1 MERFP
6 KANVH
11 PEAKIGENVV
21 IEPFTTV
28 CKDVEIGDGTWI
40 GPNVTIFDGAR
51 IGENC
56 KIFPGAVISAVP
68 QDLKFDNEYTTTEIG
83 NNTVIRECA
92 TIHRGTSDRMKT
104 KVGNNC
110 LIMGYVHIGHDSFI
124 GNNCILANYVGI
136 SGHNVIEDFVI
147 MEGKV
152 GTQQFIRIGAHS
164 FIAGGT
170 LVRKNV
176 PPYVRA
182 AREPIA
188 YAGINAV
195 GLRRRGF
202 EDEQIK
208 NIEDVYRNLFVMTN
222 SVGAGVKAIKE
233 ELPDSAE
240 KEHVLNFIEL
250 SDKGIIKG
258 PI

>member
-1 MERFP
+1 
-6 KANVH
+6 
-11 PEAKIGENVV
+11 
-21 IEPFTTV
+21 
-28 CKDVEIGDGTWI
+28 
-40 GPNVTIFDGAR
+40 
-51 IGENC
+51 
-56 KIFPGAVISAVP
+56 
-68 QDLKFDNEYTTTEIG
+68 
-83 NNTVIRECA
+83 
-92 TIHRGTSDRMKT
+92 
-104 KVGNNC
+104 
-110 LIMGYVHIGHDSFI
+110 MGYVHIGHDSFI

-164 FIAGGT
+164 FVAGGT

-182 AREPIA
+182 AREPIS

-202 EDEQIK
+202 SDEQIK
-208 NIEDVYRNLFVMTN
+208 NIEDIYRNLYVLNNT
-222 SVGAGVKAIKE
+222 VGSGVKSIEE
-233 ELPDSAE
+233 ELPDSPE
-240 KEHVLNFIEL
+240 KKQVLEFIEL
-250 SDKGIIKG
+250 SDKGIMKG

>member
-6 KANVH
+6 NTNIH
-11 PEAKIGENVV
+11 PEAKIGDNVI
-21 IEPFTTV
+21 IEPFTSIS
-28 CKDVEIGDGTWI
+28 KDVEIGDGTWI
-40 GPNVTIFDGAR
+40 GSNVTIFDGAR
-51 IGENC
+51 IGKNC

-68 QDLKFDNEYTTTEIG
+68 QDLKFNNEYTTSEIG
-83 NNTVIRECA
+83 DNTVIRECV
-92 TIHRGTSDRMKT
+92 TIHRGTTDRMTT
-104 KVGNNC
+104 KVGSNC
-110 LIMGYVHIGHDSFI
+110 LIMGYVHIAHDCVV
-124 GNNCILANYVGI
+124 GNNCILANYVGL
-136 SGHNVIEDFVI
+136 SGHNVIEDYVI

-182 AREPIA
+182 AREPIS

-202 EDEQIK
+202 SDEQIK
-208 NIEDVYRNLFVMTN
+208 NIEDIYRNLYVLNNTV
-222 SVGAGVKAIKE
+222 SSGVKSIEE

-240 KEHVLNFIEL
+240 KKQVLDFIAE
-250 SDKGIIKG
+250 SDKGIMKG

>member
-1 MERFP
+1 MEKYP
-6 KANVH
+6 NTNIH
-11 PEAKIGENVV
+11 PEAKIGENVT
-21 IEPFTTV
+21 IEPFTSIS
-28 CKDVEIGDGTWI
+28 KDVVIGDGTWI

-51 IGENC
+51 IGKNC
-56 KIFPGAVISAVP
+56 KIFPGSVISAIP
-68 QDLKFDNEYTTTEIG
+68 QDLKFDNEYTTVEIG
-83 NNTVIRECA
+83 DNTVIRECV
-92 TIHRGTSDRMKT
+92 TIHRGTSDKMKT
-104 KVGNNC
+104 SVGKNC
-110 LIMGYVHIGHDSFI
+110 LIMGYVHIAHDCI
-124 GNNCILANYVGI
+124 VGNHCILANYVGL
-136 SGHNVIEDFVI
+136 SGHNIIEDYVI

-182 AREPIA
+182 AREPIS

-202 EDEQIK
+202 SDDQIK
-208 NIEDVYRNLFVMTN
+208 NIEDIYRNLYVLNNT
-222 SVGAGVKAIKE
+222 VGSGVKSIQE
-233 ELPDSAE
+233 EIPDCPE
-240 KEHVLNFIEL
+240 KKQVLEFIEL
-250 SDKGIIKG
+250 SDKGIMKG